1 MVPGRLKADVLVTE
15 CFHAARLQGDF
26 NTITDQRI
34 IDVEEAIS
42 FRPAG

>member
-1 MVPGRLKADVLVTE
+1 MVHGRLKADVLVTE
-15 CFHAARLQGDF
+15 CFQAALLQDDF

-34 IDVEEAIS
+34 IDVEVAIS